1 MRRRAAQSTLAMLA
15 ALGGIVLLA
24 GCRTAPPASTQS
36 VTGPGAD
43 APWAEQRAALETFA
57 TYNLAGRVAVAANGQ
72 GFSGSLRYAQQPHRS
87 DLALDG
93 PLGIGGLRVELEGE
107 SLRIFTSRGERL
119 DGVAAR
125 AELERRLGFALP
137 LAELRWWLLGVP
149 APGPGANLI
158 QEGGSGEVSGFEQN
172 GWKVVI
178 NSRAPALGFALPKR
192 LTAER
197 EGARL
202 KLLVETW
209 RP

>member
-1 MRRRAAQSTLAMLA
+1 MRRAAALA

-24 GCRTAPPASTQS
+24 GCRTAPPPATPT
-36 VTGPGAD
+36 VTGPGAN
-43 APWAEQRAALETFA
+43 APWAEQRAALENFTA
-57 TYNLAGRVAVAANGQ
+57 YNLSGRVAVAANGQ
-72 GFSGSLRYAQQPHRS
+72 GFSAGLRYAQQPHRS
-87 DLALDG
+87 DLSLDG

-107 SLRIFTSRGERL
+107 SLRIFTSRGEQL

-149 APGPGANLI
+149 APGPGTIDTVQHA
-158 QEGGSGEVSGFEQN
+158 QSGEISSFDQN
-172 GWKVVI
+172 GWKVNI
-178 NSRAPALGFALPKR
+178 DSRAPALGFALPKR

>member
-1 MRRRAAQSTLAMLA
+1 MRRAAAQVGVV
-15 ALGGIVLLA
+15 ALGGLALLS
-24 GCRTAPPASTQS
+24 GCQTAPPAGIPA

-57 TYNLAGRVAVAANGQ
+57 SYNLNGRVAVAANGQ
-72 GFSGSLRYAQQPHRS
+72 GFSAGLRYGQQPHRS

-107 SLRIFTSRGERL
+107 SLRIFTSRGEQL

-149 APGPGANLI
+149 APGSGAAV
-158 QEGGSGEVSGFEQN
+158 QDAQSGEISAFEQN
-172 GWKVVI
+172 GWNVRI
-178 NSRAPALGFALPKR
+178 DSRAPALGFALPKR

-197 EGARL
+197 AGARM